1 MQEPSPDVALEHARE
16 ARAGY
21 ALTGDPRL
29 LEESRIACM
38 MALGRD
44 DVLIWGNRERDN
56 PTRTAARHLLG
67 RNHVELYRRT
77 NDLAHLESGLRH
89 LLDALEAL
97 PEDDPVR
104 GERLQEIAEALLQAV
119 ERIKVG
125 EAPRLIAGH
134 LASAEAWLEE
144 SVKLAHDDEER
155 AWRLNSLGNALRL
168 RHRHFDDADALHR
181 AITRQEH
188 AAELSRPGRARAAV
202 FGNLGAT
209 LSDADRAR
217 DAVSAFRRAVAESP
231 ESSSD
236 HASHL
241 QNLARALEAA
251 GEESSEVDL
260 TFERAAAA
268 GPGSGNPT
276 AELAFMMERA
286 RRAEREDRWEDAAAA
301 YAGAHSQ
308 QRRLAKTQVTRS
320 LRERQ
325 LTEALHVAAHRAYA
339 CARAGDDDG
348 AASALEDG
356 RAWLLADAMAL
367 EDVQPDAVRAAGHP
381 QLADELAVA
390 LDGVRALDVTD
401 LGSIVQEFGSDQAR
415 WQRQRLR
422 SVLDRVHST
431 PGLRELFAPALSE
444 LPRGLAGRP
453 AVYLAHADAGGVAVV
468 VGDGDTT
475 SILLPRA
482 STGEVRERA
491 LAMVQAYDLRRAD
504 RGTWMRVL
512 DDCCR
517 WAWDAVVAPLLDG
530 LGSSTSGELT
540 VIPCGWLAVFPLH
553 AAWTPDAASPTGRR
567 YAIDRV
573 SFAYAPNLLALARA
587 EEAAARPLL
596 ANVLVVAAADETLVD
611 TGLEVDAITRLL
623 PSARTLVDDAVSE
636 ERVVAAL
643 GRASLAHLACH
654 GESIPLR
661 PLHSALHLGPGEAV
675 TVQDL
680 MAQRLEHARLVVLS
694 ACETA
699 SIGRDLPD
707 EAVGLPSALMY
718 AGAAGVI
725 ASVWAVPDRSTALL
739 MQHFYGRL
747 VEAGERPIDAMRCA
761 QRWLRDVTNG
771 ELIDAG
777 LVAPEPRLAGSALWQ
792 DAQRYDHPYY
802 WAAFTYTGA

>member
-125 EAPRLIAGH
+125 EAPGLIASH

-325 LTEALHVAAHRAYA
+325 LTEALHARRSARTRVRGRVTMTVPRPRSRTAARGCSPTRWPSRTSSPTPYA
-339 CARAGDDDG
+339 PRGTHSWRTSSPSRSTGPRPRRDRPGIDTA
-348 AASALEDG
+348 
-356 RAWLLADAMAL
+356 
-367 EDVQPDAVRAAGHP
+367 
-381 QLADELAVA
+381 
-390 LDGVRALDVTD
+390 GVR
-401 LGSIVQEFGSDQAR
+401 
-415 WQRQRLR
+415 QR
-422 SVLDRVHST
+422 
-431 PGLRELFAPALSE
+431 PGPLAAPAPALGAR
-444 LPRGLAGRP
+444 PRSLHAWAPRAVRPCPQRAPPGAGRPP

-482 STGEVRERA
+482 STGEVRER
-491 LAMVQAYDLRRAD
+491 RWR
-504 RGTWMRVL
+504 W
-512 DDCCR
+512 CR
-517 WAWDAVVAPLLDG
+517 PTTYGVPIAAPG
-530 LGSSTSGELT
+530 CGSSTTAVAG
-540 VIPCGWLAVFPLH
+540 CGTRSWPRCSM
-553 AAWTPDAASPTGRR
+553 AWDRRRPASSP
-567 YAIDRV
+567 
-573 SFAYAPNLLALARA
+573 
-587 EEAAARPLL
+587 
-596 ANVLVVAAADETLVD
+596 
-611 TGLEVDAITRLL
+611 
-623 PSARTLVDDAVSE
+623 
-636 ERVVAAL
+636 
-643 GRASLAHLACH
+643 
-654 GESIPLR
+654 
-661 PLHSALHLGPGEAV
+661 
-675 TVQDL
+675 
-680 MAQRLEHARLVVLS
+680 
-694 ACETA
+694 
-699 SIGRDLPD
+699 
-707 EAVGLPSALMY
+707 
-718 AGAAGVI
+718 
-725 ASVWAVPDRSTALL
+725 
-739 MQHFYGRL
+739 
-747 VEAGERPIDAMRCA
+747 
-761 QRWLRDVTNG
+761 
-771 ELIDAG
+771 
-777 LVAPEPRLAGSALWQ
+777 
-792 DAQRYDHPYY
+792 
-802 WAAFTYTGA
+802 